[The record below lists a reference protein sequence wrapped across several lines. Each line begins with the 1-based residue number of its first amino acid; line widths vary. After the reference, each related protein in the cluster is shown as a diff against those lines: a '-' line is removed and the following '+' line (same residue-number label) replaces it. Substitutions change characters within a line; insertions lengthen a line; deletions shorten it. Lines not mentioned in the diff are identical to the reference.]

1 MPFDFK
7 PSPKKPQDYGGS
19 PFKALMAEVKEFG
32 AQRRAHNM
40 KRYMGLEKDEPAT
53 AADQMMHGSEE
64 QGEYGPENCPDCKA
78 GTCDNPEHMGEEEKG
93 KMLAILLPGGE

>member
-7 PSPKKPQDYGGS
+7 PSEKKPQDYGGS

-32 AQRRAHNM
+32 AQRRQHNM
-40 KRYMGLEKDEPAT
+40 KRYMGLEKDEEPIASPMGDMEAPAEP
-53 AADQMMHGSEE
+53 MSREE
-64 QGEYGPENCPDCKA
+64 CEACKA
-78 GTCDNPEHMGEEEKG
+78 GECDDPEHMGEEEKG

>member
-7 PSPKKPQDYGGS
+7 PSEKKPQDYGGS

-32 AQRRAHNM
+32 AQRRQHNM
-40 KRYMGLEKDEPAT
+40 KRYMGLEKDEEY
-53 AADQMMHGSEE
+53 AASPMGDMEQQVSVSREE
-64 QGEYGPENCPDCKA
+64 CEACKA
-78 GTCDNPEHMGEEEKG
+78 GECDDPEHMGEEEKG